1 MAYLIDGTSCVGKPT
16 VVEKP
21 VKNQEY
27 CPSRKDYDRNKK
39 TEEADKLLPF
49 LCGYGSGIL

>member
-1 MAYLIDGTSCVGKPT
+1 MAYVIAGTSCVGKPS
-16 VVEKP
+16 VIEKP

-27 CPSRKDYDRNKK
+27 CPSRKDCDRSKK

-49 LCGYGSGIL
+49 L

>member
-1 MAYLIDGTSCVGKPT
+1 MTYVIAGTSCVGKPS
-16 VVEKP
+16 VIEKP

-49 LCGYGSGIL
+49 LHGYGSGIL